1 MTSTWQP
8 QIGRCSSHTL
18 KTSALARRRMEVC
31 RFCFERQIEGNQG
44 GLMLKKYIVRLTKAE
59 REILPV
65 VVKS

>member
-1 MTSTWQP
+1 M
-8 QIGRCSSHTL
+8 G
-18 KTSALARRRMEVC
+18 VC

-59 REILPV
+59 REILQE